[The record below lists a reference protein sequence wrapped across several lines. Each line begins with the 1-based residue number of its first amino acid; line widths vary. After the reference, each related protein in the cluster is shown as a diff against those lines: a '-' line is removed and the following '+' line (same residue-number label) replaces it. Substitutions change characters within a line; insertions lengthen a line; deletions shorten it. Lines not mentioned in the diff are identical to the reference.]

1 MTYYLTILH
10 DTTMTFLFCDGELSA
25 VVLMFY
31 SWLNNRKPDA
41 TEVVKWS
48 DAVAEL
54 MRDAMIEDE
63 PPSVRVGNFE
73 LFLKVSELHEQP
85 PREASETT

>member
-1 MTYYLTILH
+1 
-10 DTTMTFLFCDGELSA
+10 
-25 VVLMFY
+25 MFY

-41 TEVVKWS
+41 TEFIKWS

-73 LFLKVSELHEQP
+73 LFMKVSVCDAVTV
-85 PREASETT
+85 RETSQAT